1 MDRNRK
7 RKTATA
13 SFSEKDNEEAV
24 KLVLQNGQSVREA
37 ALEKGLSFQ
46 LIAK

>member
-13 SFSEKDNEEAV
+13 SFSEKDKEEAV
-24 KLVLQNGQSVREA
+24 QSGQSVRQA

-46 LIAK
+46 TTAR